1 MIEALTDYL
10 IKRRLKRDKLD
21 VISIPGKPDAPNLVF
36 TRVLNTL
43 RENKVMVSTRE
54 DGIYIRLA
62 GDEDKGE
69 SFSKTFVRVKKI
81 LKKCKKLKKYVNNR
95 FNRNK
100 ELFSGFQ

>member
-54 DGIYIRLA
+54 DGIYIRRLA
-62 GDEDKGE
+62 GE

-100 ELFSGFQ
+100 ELFPGFQ